1 MKTSLLP
8 LFASIQTKKIYTNWC
23 SKLKVTFAYS
33 TYAAKLH
40 SFGDKDLKILFPFV
54 VLRRDNVKTKDSL
67 QTLIFEDLSWEIVL
81 YCNRAIMSQYFFFK
95 CSKILHTEILNFQC
109 PGVTRI
115 TISTRI
121 SQDMDLVALL

>member
-1 MKTSLLP
+1 M
-8 LFASIQTKKIYTNWC
+8 F
-23 SKLKVTFAYS
+23 VYS

-40 SFGDKDLKILFPFV
+40 SFGDKDLTNLFPFV
-54 VLRRDNVKTKDSL
+54 VLRRDNVKTKDSP

-81 YCNRAIMSQYFFFK
+81 YCNSAIMSQYFFFK

-121 SQDMDLVALL
+121 SREHRTKDHESEST

>member
-1 MKTSLLP
+1 M
-8 LFASIQTKKIYTNWC
+8 
-23 SKLKVTFAYS
+23 
-33 TYAAKLH
+33 
-40 SFGDKDLKILFPFV
+40 
-54 VLRRDNVKTKDSL
+54 LRRDNVKTKDSP

-121 SQDMDLVALL
+121 SPQCDKKCFNMYAKVASPVQ